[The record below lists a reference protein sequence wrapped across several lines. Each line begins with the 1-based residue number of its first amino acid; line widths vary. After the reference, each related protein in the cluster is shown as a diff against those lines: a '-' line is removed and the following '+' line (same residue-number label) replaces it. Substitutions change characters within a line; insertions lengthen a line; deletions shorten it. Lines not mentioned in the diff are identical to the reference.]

1 MQLLNHEKNHVI
13 LRLYHASDV
22 YCGIKR
28 RCRKRPPQAQEC
40 AKAYLGCKC
49 NSSREKRKMME
60 ENIFMKEKK
69 PISFEDY
76 LEYDENSR
84 GNLGGE
90 LPVIVYRLLE
100 YSIKDELAVRYGRA
114 EQVEIFRN
122 AGRKAGE
129 FFARK
134 MLNLNQPLDQ
144 FVSELQKKMAEMKIG
159 VLRIESVDEESGQII
174 LTVSED
180 ADCSGLPVLG
190 ETVCNYDEGFIS
202 GILSLY
208 SGKEYVA
215 VETDCWATGGRVC
228 RFQADVREGDV

>member
-1 MQLLNHEKNHVI
+1 
-13 LRLYHASDV
+13 
-22 YCGIKR
+22 
-28 RCRKRPPQAQEC
+28 
-40 AKAYLGCKC
+40 
-49 NSSREKRKMME
+49 MMD

-144 FVSELQKKMAEMKIG
+144 FVGELQKKMAEMKIG

-228 RFQADVREGDV
+228 HFQADVREGDV